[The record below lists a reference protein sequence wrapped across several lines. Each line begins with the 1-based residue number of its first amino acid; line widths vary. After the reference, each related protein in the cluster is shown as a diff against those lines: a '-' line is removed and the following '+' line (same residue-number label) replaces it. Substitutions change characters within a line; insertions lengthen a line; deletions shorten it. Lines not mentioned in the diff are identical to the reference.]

1 VTSVK
6 HEGAGLR
13 AGPSVFPRGG
23 WQIDMDDMH
32 RYTDETDA
40 LSKAIVAYARSRIAS
55 PQPLDGSA
63 TGEELSRRA
72 GETITPGGIGGE
84 EALRLWAE
92 VLAPATISTDH
103 PSSMAFVPGAPT
115 KAAVLFD
122 LVVGAS
128 STIAAGW
135 IDGAGAI
142 WAENQA
148 LRWLADL
155 AGFPAAAGGVFV
167 SGGSAGNL
175 SALVAARARA
185 ASLLGGRP
193 AGGWKIAVAESVHS
207 SVATAARVID
217 VDIVQV
223 PGDER
228 GRLTGAALAET
239 LDGLDAEERAG
250 VFAVVASAG
259 ATNAGTVDDLAG
271 VADASAAHELWFHV
285 DGAYGGAGLVAP
297 TVRDRYRGIER
308 ADSFIVDPHK
318 WLFAPYDCCALVYRD
333 PTSAHGVFRQEAS
346 YLDTVN
352 RPDAAWSEW
361 NPANY
366 AYHLSRRARGLPLWF
381 SLATYGTDAYR
392 EAVEDVLSLTRA
404 TAEEIHSRD
413 ELELVME
420 PELSV
425 VLFRRRG
432 WVDVD
437 YEAWWRRLLDAQLAF
452 VQPTSW
458 RGEKLARL
466 CFVNPSTTIDH
477 VRAVLGTMTS

>member
-1 VTSVK
+1 
-6 HEGAGLR
+6 
-13 AGPSVFPRGG
+13 
-23 WQIDMDDMH
+23 MH
-32 RYTDETDA
+32 RYTEETEA
-40 LSKAIVAYARSRIAS
+40 LSRAIMAYARDRIAS

-63 TGEELSRRA
+63 TGEDLSHRA
-72 GETITPGGIGGE
+72 GHTITAEGLGGE
-84 EALRLWAE
+84 EALRLWSE

-155 AGFPAAAGGVFV
+155 AGFPPGAGGVFV

-185 ASLLGGRP
+185 AERLGARP
-193 AGGWKIAVAESVHS
+193 AGGWKIAVAESAHS
-207 SVATAARVID
+207 SVVTAARVID
-217 VDIVQV
+217 VGVVQV

-228 GRLTGAALAET
+228 GRLTGDELAAT
-239 LDGLDAEERAG
+239 LDEVGPDDAAS

-271 VADASAAHELWFHV
+271 VAKVCERHDIWFHV

-297 TVRDRYRGIER
+297 SVRERFRGIER

-333 PTSAHGVFRQEAS
+333 PTTAHGVFRQEAS

-352 RPDAAWSEW
+352 QPDAAWSEW

-392 EAVEDVLSLTRA
+392 EAVEQVLTLTRA
-404 TAEEIHSRD
+404 TVEEIRSRD
-413 ELELVME
+413 DLSLVME

-432 WVDVD
+432 WVDAD
-437 YEAWWRRLLDAQLAF
+437 YEAWWRRLLDAQIAF

-458 RGEKLARL
+458 KGEKLARL
-466 CFVNPSTTIDH
+466 CFVNPRTTIDH
-477 VRAVLGTMTS
+477 VRAVLDSMTS

>member
-1 VTSVK
+1 
-6 HEGAGLR
+6 
-13 AGPSVFPRGG
+13 
-23 WQIDMDDMH
+23 MDEMH
-32 RYTDETDA
+32 RYTDETEA
-40 LSKAIVAYARSRIAS
+40 LSRAIVAYARNRIAS

-63 TGEELSRRA
+63 SGEELARRA
-72 GETITPGGIGGE
+72 GETVTPEGLGGE
-84 EALRLWAE
+84 EALRVWSE

-155 AGFPAAAGGVFV
+155 AGFPAEAGGVFV

-175 SALVAARARA
+175 SALVAARANA
-185 ASLLGGRP
+185 ATRLGGRP
-193 AGGWKIAVAESVHS
+193 PTGWKIAVAESVHS

-217 VDIVQV
+217 VGIVDV
-223 PGDER
+223 AGDER
-228 GRLTGAALAET
+228 GRLTGAGLAST
-239 LDGLDAEERAG
+239 LDAIGPDEASS
-250 VFAVVASAG
+250 VFAAVASAG

-271 VADASAAHELWFHV
+271 VAEVCEARGVWFHV
-285 DGAYGGAGLVAP
+285 DGAYGGAGLAAP
-297 TVRDRYRGIER
+297 SVRERYRGIER

-333 PTSAHGVFRQEAS
+333 PSTAYGVFRQEAG

-352 RPDAAWSEW
+352 QPDAAWSEW
-361 NPANY
+361 NPADY

-392 EAVEDVLSLTRA
+392 EAIERVLTLTRE
-404 TAEEIHSRD
+404 TAEEVRGRD

-425 VLFRRRG
+425 VLFRRLG
-432 WVDVD
+432 WSGTD
-437 YEAWWRRLLDAQLAF
+437 YEAWWRRLLEAQIAF
-452 VQPTSW
+452 VQPTTW

-466 CFVNPSTTIDH
+466 CFVNPRTTIDH

>member
-1 VTSVK
+1 
-6 HEGAGLR
+6 
-13 AGPSVFPRGG
+13 
-23 WQIDMDDMH
+23 MDEMH
-32 RYTDETDA
+32 RYTDETEA
-40 LSKAIVAYARSRIAS
+40 LSRAIVAYARNRIAS

-63 TGEELSRRA
+63 SGEELARRA
-72 GETITPGGIGGE
+72 GETVTPEGLGGE
-84 EALRLWAE
+84 EALRVWSE

-155 AGFPAAAGGVFV
+155 AGFPAEAGGVFV

-175 SALVAARARA
+175 SALVAARANA
-185 ASLLGGRP
+185 ASRLGGRP
-193 AGGWKIAVAESVHS
+193 PTGWKIAVAESVHS

-217 VDIVQV
+217 VGIVDV
-223 PGDER
+223 AGDER
-228 GRLTGAALAET
+228 GRLTGAALAST
-239 LDGLDAEERAG
+239 LDAIGPDEAAS

-271 VADASAAHELWFHV
+271 VADVCEARGLWFHV
-285 DGAYGGAGLVAP
+285 DGAYGGAGLAAP
-297 TVRDRYRGIER
+297 SVRERYRGIER

-333 PTSAHGVFRQEAS
+333 PSTAYGVFRQEAG

-352 RPDAAWSEW
+352 QPDAAWSEW
-361 NPANY
+361 NPADY

-392 EAVEDVLSLTRA
+392 EAIERVLTLTRE
-404 TAEEIHSRD
+404 TAEEVRGRD
-413 ELELVME
+413 ELELVMD

-425 VLFRRRG
+425 VLFRRLG
-432 WVDVD
+432 WSGAD
-437 YEAWWRRLLDAQLAF
+437 YEAWWRRLLEAQIAF
-452 VQPTSW
+452 VQPTTW
-458 RGEKLARL
+458 QGEKLARL
-466 CFVNPSTTIDH
+466 CFVNPRTTIDH

>member
-1 VTSVK
+1 
-6 HEGAGLR
+6 
-13 AGPSVFPRGG
+13 
-23 WQIDMDDMH
+23 MDEMH
-32 RYTDETDA
+32 RYTDETEA
-40 LSKAIVAYARSRIAS
+40 LARAIVAYARNRIAS
-55 PQPLDGSA
+55 PQPLDASA
-63 TGEELSRRA
+63 GGEELSRRA
-72 GETITPGGIGGE
+72 GETITPEGIGGE
-84 EALRLWAE
+84 EALRVWAE

-115 KAAVLFD
+115 KASVLFD

-155 AGFPAAAGGVFV
+155 AGFPAGAGGVFV

-185 ASLLGGRP
+185 ADRLGARP
-193 AGGWKIAVAESVHS
+193 STGWKIAVAESVHS

-217 VDIVQV
+217 VGVVDVT
-223 PGDER
+223 GDER
-228 GRLTGAALAET
+228 GRLTGGALAASLDT
-239 LDGLDAEERAG
+239 LGPDEASS

-271 VADASAAHELWFHV
+271 VADVCAARGIWFHV
-285 DGAYGGAGLVAP
+285 DGAYGGAGLAAP
-297 TVRDRYRGIER
+297 SVRDRYLGIER

-333 PTSAHGVFRQEAS
+333 PSVAHGVFRQEAG

-352 RPDAAWSEW
+352 QPEAAWSEW
-361 NPANY
+361 NPADY

-392 EAVEDVLSLTRA
+392 EAIERVLTLTRE
-404 TAEEIHSRD
+404 TAAEIRGRD

-425 VLFRRRG
+425 VLFRRLG
-432 WVDVD
+432 WGDGD
-437 YEAWWRRLLDAQLAF
+437 YESWWRRLLEAQIAF
-452 VQPTSW
+452 VQPTTW
-458 RGEKLARL
+458 KGEKIARL
-466 CFVNPSTTIDH
+466 CFVNPRTTIDH
-477 VRAVLGTMTS
+477 VRAVLGTMA

>member
-1 VTSVK
+1 
-6 HEGAGLR
+6 
-13 AGPSVFPRGG
+13 
-23 WQIDMDDMH
+23 MDDMH
-32 RYTDETDA
+32 RYTDETEA
-40 LSKAIVAYARSRIAS
+40 LSKAIVAYARNRIAS

-63 TGEELSRRA
+63 SGEDLTRRA
-72 GETITPGGIGGE
+72 GDTVTPEGIGGE
-84 EALRLWAE
+84 EALRVWSE

-122 LVVGAS
+122 LIVGAS

-155 AGFPAAAGGVFV
+155 AGFPPGAGGVFV

-175 SALVAARARA
+175 SALVAARANA
-185 ASLLGGRP
+185 AARLGGRP
-193 AGGWKIAVAESVHS
+193 VTGWKIAVADSVHS

-217 VDIVQV
+217 VGIVDV

-228 GRLTGAALAET
+228 GRLTGDALAAT
-239 LDGLDAEERAG
+239 LDALGPDEAAS
-250 VFAVVASAG
+250 VVAVVASAG
-259 ATNAGTVDDLAG
+259 ATNAGTVDDLTG
-271 VADASAAHELWFHV
+271 VADACQHHGVWFHV
-285 DGAYGGAGLVAP
+285 DGAYGGAGLAAP
-297 TVRDRYRGIER
+297 SVRERYRGIER

-333 PTSAHGVFRQEAS
+333 PTAAYGVFRQEAG

-352 RPDAAWSEW
+352 QPDAAWSEW
-361 NPANY
+361 NPADY

-392 EAVEDVLSLTRA
+392 DAIERVLTLTRE
-404 TAEEIHSRD
+404 TAAEVAARP
-413 ELELVME
+413 ELELVMD

-432 WVDVD
+432 WGEAD
-437 YEAWWRRLLDAQLAF
+437 YEAWWRRLLEAQIAF
-452 VQPTSW
+452 VQPTTW
-458 RGEKLARL
+458 GGEKLARL
-466 CFVNPSTTIDH
+466 CFVNPRTTIDH
-477 VRAVLGTMTS
+477 VRAVLGTMA

>member
-1 VTSVK
+1 MK
-6 HEGAGLR
+6 
-13 AGPSVFPRGG
+13 
-23 WQIDMDDMH
+23 DMH
-32 RYTDETDA
+32 RYNEETEA
-40 LSKAIVAYARSRIAS
+40 LSRAIVAYARNRIAS

-63 TGEELSRRA
+63 TGDELARRA
-72 GETITPGGIGGE
+72 GETVTPEGIGGE
-84 EALRLWAE
+84 EALRVWSE

-103 PSSMAFVPGAPT
+103 PTSMAFVPGAPT

-155 AGFPAAAGGVFV
+155 AGFPATAGGVFV

-175 SALVAARARA
+175 SALVAARAQA
-185 ASLLGGRP
+185 AKRLSARP

-217 VDIVQV
+217 VGIVTV
-223 PGDER
+223 SGDER
-228 GRLTGAALAET
+228 GRLTGAGLAAT
-239 LDGLDAEERAG
+239 LDALDSDERAS

-259 ATNAGTVDDLAG
+259 ATNSGTVDDLAG
-271 VADASAAHELWFHV
+271 VADVCSAHDIWFHV

-297 TVRDRYRGIER
+297 SVRERYRGIER

-333 PTSAHGVFRQEAS
+333 PKTAHGVFRQEAS

-352 RPDAAWSEW
+352 QPGIAWSEW
-361 NPANY
+361 NPADY

-404 TAEEIHSRD
+404 TAEEIGSRD

-432 WVDVD
+432 WGDAD
-437 YEAWWRRLLDAQLAF
+437 YEAWWRRLLDAQIAF

-458 RGEKLARL
+458 KGEKLARL
-466 CFVNPSTTIDH
+466 CFVNPRTTLEH
-477 VRAVLGTMTS
+477 VRAVLGAMT

>member
-1 VTSVK
+1 
-6 HEGAGLR
+6 
-13 AGPSVFPRGG
+13 
-23 WQIDMDDMH
+23 MDEMH

-40 LSKAIVAYARSRIAS
+40 LSRAIVAYARQRIAS

-63 TGEELSRRA
+63 TGDELARRA
-72 GETITPGGIGGE
+72 GETVTPEGIGGE
-84 EALRLWAE
+84 EALRVWSE

-115 KAAVLFD
+115 KASVLFD

-155 AGFPAAAGGVFV
+155 AGFPAEAGGVFV

-175 SALVAARARA
+175 SALVAARAGA
-185 ASLLGGRP
+185 AERLGGRP
-193 AGGWKIAVAESVHS
+193 AGGWRIAVAESVHS
-207 SVATAARVID
+207 SVVTAARVID
-217 VDIVQV
+217 VEIVEV

-228 GRLTGAALAET
+228 GRLTGDALTAT
-239 LDGLDAEERAG
+239 LDALDPQQAAS

-259 ATNAGTVDDLAG
+259 ATNAGTVDDLSG
-271 VADASAAHELWFHV
+271 IADACGKHDLWFHV
-285 DGAYGGAGLVAP
+285 DGTYGGAGLVAP
-297 TVRDRYRGIER
+297 SVRERYRGIER

-333 PTSAHGVFRQEAS
+333 LTDAHGVFRQEAS

-352 RPDAAWSEW
+352 QPGATWSEW
-361 NPANY
+361 NPAEY

-392 EAVEDVLSLTRA
+392 EAVEHVLTLTRA
-404 TAEEIHSRD
+404 TADEIRARD
-413 ELELVME
+413 ELELVMD

-432 WVDVD
+432 WGDAD
-437 YEAWWRRLLDAQLAF
+437 YEAWWRRLLEAQIAF

-477 VRAVLGTMTS
+477 VRAVLGTMG